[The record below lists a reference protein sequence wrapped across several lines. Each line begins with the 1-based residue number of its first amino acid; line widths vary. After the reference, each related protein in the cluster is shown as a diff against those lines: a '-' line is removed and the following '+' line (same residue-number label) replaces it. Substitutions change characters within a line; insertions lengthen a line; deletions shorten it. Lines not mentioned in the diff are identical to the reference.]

1 MLFWCEMGYWFYCI
15 IFIVCIFIRWRA
27 ARTNGEWNKILAL
40 DRGVSPT
47 GFFIST
53 HHSLLVTNRTRGLK
67 RRRIYNNIEYFYVP
81 IRTTSCLHRERAPL
95 PSRHPPTRIRGRA
108 LSGGGEGGGYSY
120 ILNITQIES
129 ALSCTYLTLPE
140 SLNPFA
146 KGLLSIFNR
155 VIWNKTSIY
164 ITVWCV

>member
-1 MLFWCEMGYWFYCI
+1 MWDGVQILLYNFYSLY
-15 IFIVCIFIRWRA
+15 FIRWRA

-67 RRRIYNNIEYFYVP
+67 RRRIYNNIEYFYIP
-81 IRTTSCLHRERAPL
+81 IRITSGLHGERAPL
-95 PSRHPPTRIRGRA
+95 PARHPPTRIRERA
-108 LSGGGEGGGYSY
+108 PSGGGGLLIY
-120 ILNITQIES
+120 IKHNTYIKS